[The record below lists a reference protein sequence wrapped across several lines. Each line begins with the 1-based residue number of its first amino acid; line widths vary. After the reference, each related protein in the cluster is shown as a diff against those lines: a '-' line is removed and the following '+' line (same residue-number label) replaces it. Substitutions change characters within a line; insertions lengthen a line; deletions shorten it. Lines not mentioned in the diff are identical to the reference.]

1 MKSYFSTNRVLAAAI
16 LGIAV
21 VTLFFACKKDNN
33 GDDAPIIDEQDNT
46 TIAAASHE
54 GVSDALYNDLFETA
68 SSVIVTEGLEARTS
82 ENEACLPTSL
92 IDNVAPDVWPKT
104 IKIDFGTACADG
116 HGRVRSGILWVK
128 LSKPLTQQNAT
139 VVIRLDNYKVN
150 NIKLE
155 GIDSITN
162 LSGTNGKLKY
172 STVITGGKVTKDT
185 ISWNYSCD
193 KTITREDA
201 GVYSVEGTA
210 TLTYPNGNVAKVT
223 TVAPLIKSL
232 SCAWIEKGQARIEL
246 NNHTGIIDYG
256 NGVCD
261 SLASITVGDKHKEI
275 KLPR

>member
-1 MKSYFSTNRVLAAAI
+1 MRSYFSTNRVLAAAI

-21 VTLFFACKKDNN
+21 ATLFFACKKDNN
-33 GDDAPIIDEQDNT
+33 GDDAPIIDEQDNI

-68 SSVIVTEGLEARTS
+68 SGVIAEEGLEARTS
-82 ENEACLPTSL
+82 ESGVCVPSIL
-92 IDNVAPDVWPKT
+92 IDNVAPNVWPKSV
-104 IKIDFGTACADG
+104 KIDFGTACADS

-139 VVIRLDNYKVN
+139 IVIRLDNYKVN

-162 LSGTNGKLKY
+162 LSGTDGKLKY
-172 STVITGGKVTKDT
+172 STIITGGKVTRDT

-193 KTITREDA
+193 KTITREEA

-232 SCAWIEKGQARIEL
+232 SCAWIEKGQAKIEL